1 MIYNVRTY
9 TVQPRL
15 MKKYVGMFEEM
26 ALPVAERIG
35 MRLIGY
41 FISQNGTLNQV
52 VHIWAYESLA
62 EYEEIRARRDAD
74 EGWEAFLDATVGL
87 LVAQEDKFM
96 RPSRFSP
103 LQ

>member
-9 TVQPRL
+9 TVQPRM
-15 MKKYVGMFEEM
+15 MKKYVGMFETM
-26 ALPVAERIG
+26 ALPVAARLG
-35 MRLIGY
+35 MRLHAY
-41 FISQNGTLNQV
+41 FISQNGALNQV

-62 EYEEIRARRDAD
+62 EYETIRATRDTDAD
-74 EGWEAFLDATVGL
+74 WDNFLEATIGL

-96 RPSRFSP
+96 RPSSFSP

>member
-15 MKKYVGMFEEM
+15 MKKYVGMFESM
-26 ALPVAERIG
+26 ALPAAKRLG

-41 FISQNGTLNQV
+41 FISQNGALNQV

-62 EYEEIRARRDAD
+62 EYETIRAARDEDAD
-74 EGWEAFLDATVGL
+74 WEHFLDSTVGL

-96 RPSRFSP
+96 RPASFSP

>member
-15 MKKYVGMFEEM
+15 MKKYVGMFEAM
-26 ALPVAERIG
+26 ALPAAGRLG
-35 MRLIGY
+35 MNLIAY
-41 FISQNGTLNQV
+41 FISQNGALNQV

-62 EYEEIRARRDAD
+62 AYEIIRAARDED
-74 EGWEAFLDATVGL
+74 TEWEHFLESTTGL
-87 LVAQEDKFM
+87 LVSQEDKFM
-96 RPSRFSP
+96 RPSSFSP